1 MSTNGLLYYIDA
13 TGVEGPLLDPAK
25 IAAAALKVQTVRNAG
40 IESYNRNK
48 VGARP
53 HCCAIVRVENED
65 QLALYKHMMKVVGKV
80 KFDQDRI
87 NQAIREGLVV
97 KELELEEDLNAFT
110 VYFLKNLWA
119 SPNDEQSDLSHPSG
133 DFIFGRYL
141 ADNGMP
147 HDEFFTKFEV
157 SPVGQFAV
165 KDRKDAQ
172 AKQQWKALYDVSHRK
187 PLSVTP
193 TEAVVLPTPIEA
205 VVVSTPTEA
214 VVVPTPTEA
223 VIVSTPTE
231 AVVLPHLADPANNND
246 DYKMEINIDNPF
258 AISTG
263 AVATTTHSGKQNYS
277 LPVIRSD
284 NITTQTLSCVSDKNS
299 IKCQLS
305 NSKTSFVLKHNVLGR
320 VIHCYYS
327 DVICVCWTDLNG
339 AYEITT
345 IDSQSQQTEQYT
357 GIAKFAAWFHLVG
370 LLTRHGGVVHV
381 HDLHD
386 RAREMIHFNESNS
399 NLLAISPDCVCTGA
413 FYHNNNE
420 EKILAVETRD
430 LIQQVTVRDN
440 CNSPSFISSNG
451 ALHVPH
457 VSSSCNAE
465 QVFGKVDENTELWWW
480 QLGDDECFAVNG
492 GTAMLQCNNQ
502 TAKRVPTQR
511 NAKIAHRIKPGE
523 FLDDQLRPIAWDVAA
538 STELAQI
545 PV

>member
-214 VVVPTPTEA
+214 VV
-223 VIVSTPTE
+223 
-231 AVVLPHLADPANNND
+231 LPHLADPANNND

-357 GIAKFAAWFHLVG
+357 
-370 LLTRHGGVVHV
+370 
-381 HDLHD
+381 
-386 RAREMIHFNESNS
+386 
-399 NLLAISPDCVCTGA
+399 
-413 FYHNNNE
+413 
-420 EKILAVETRD
+420 
-430 LIQQVTVRDN
+430 
-440 CNSPSFISSNG
+440 
-451 ALHVPH
+451 
-457 VSSSCNAE
+457 
-465 QVFGKVDENTELWWW
+465 
-480 QLGDDECFAVNG
+480 QL
-492 GTAMLQCNNQ
+492 
-502 TAKRVPTQR
+502 
-511 NAKIAHRIKPGE
+511 
-523 FLDDQLRPIAWDVAA
+523 
-538 STELAQI
+538 
-545 PV
+545 